1 MANERLRQALL
12 TSGVSTDELA
22 QRVGTDT
29 KTVERWISTDRVPH
43 RRNRASAAH
52 ALGVDESILWPQTA
66 DAGARAVV
74 GSEVLHVFPDR
85 GSVPPSSWYELLER
99 AREHV
104 DVLVF
109 AGLFLSDSRADLP
122 ALVARQARDGVR
134 VRLLL
139 GDPVSDAVARRGAEE
154 DIGDALAAR
163 IRMSLSYIAATFE
176 IPGVSVRLHETTLY
190 NSLYRFDDDLLVNM
204 HAYGAVDSKSPVMHV
219 RRIEGG
225 RLFPHYMESF
235 EKVWTAAKPLA
246 TQALARMNGT
256 PH

>member
-12 TSGVSTDELA
+12 TAGVSTDELA
-22 QRVGTDT
+22 QRVGTDS

-43 RRNRASAAH
+43 RRNRASAAD

-66 DAGARAVV
+66 DARARAVV
-74 GSEVLHVFPDR
+74 DSEVLHVFPDR

-139 GDPVSDAVARRGAEE
+139 GDPASDAVARRGAEE

-163 IRMSLSYIAATFE
+163 IRMSLSYIAPAFE

-204 HAYGAVDSKSPVMHV
+204 HSYGAVASKSPVMHV

-246 TQALARMNGT
+246 NQALARMNGT